1 MEGFSAGVASGR
13 GGGDSADMDRDYVLS
28 VLEAHRPEL
37 ERRFGV
43 VSLDLFGSFARNCAR
58 EDSDIDL
65 LVRFEGPTC
74 LSREAEMQ
82 DYLEGLLGRP
92 VDLVPAER
100 LRPEYRAYVEK
111 DIAMDDSERP
121 AKDWRIPVRD
131 MIGFGERVL
140 AETAGMELEQFLGSN
155 PIYDM
160 AQFNIVRIGEA
171 AGRIP
176 QEIRDVHPEIEWQR
190 IRDARNVIMHEYND
204 VDGNIVWNIVRMH
217 IPALLPQLRALLEA
231 EDETGA

>member
-1 MEGFSAGVASGR
+1 
-13 GGGDSADMDRDYVLS
+13 MDRDYVLS

-43 VSLDLFGSFARNCAR
+43 VSLDLFGSFARRQAR

-74 LSREAEMQ
+74 LAREAEMQ
-82 DYLEGLLGRP
+82 DYLEDLLGRP

-100 LRPEYRAYVEK
+100 LRPEYRAYAEK
-111 DIAMDDSERP
+111 DIAMDDSDRP

-140 AETAGMELEQFLGSN
+140 AETAGMGLERFLEDRV
-155 PIYDM
+155 IHEW
-160 AQFNIVRIGEA
+160 AQYSIMRIGEA

-176 QEIRDVHPEIEWQR
+176 QDIRDAHPEIDWR
-190 IRDARNVIMHEYND
+190 GIRDARNVMAHEYD
-204 VDGNIVWNIVRMH
+204 RVDGDAVWTILRTH
-217 IPALLPQLRALLEA
+217 IPALLPQLRALIDA
-231 EDETGA
+231 EDEAGPQGPKGG